1 MTVADTILPRQE
13 RRGLAA
19 PSLLWGGAIGGTLAL
34 GILSGGSSQADSI
47 AFQGFRLLSILLM
60 AAGLLRLAQTR
71 PSRLERAG
79 IALAIAMVALLSL
92 HLLPLPYAIAGQ
104 LPGREVM
111 AKAFAL
117 SGIAPGWA
125 PLTLSPEATK
135 ACLLALLPALAMFVA
150 MLTADSRG
158 RWVFA
163 GTVLLG
169 AVASTFL
176 GLAQRFQGPQS
187 GLYLYEI
194 ANFGSATGF
203 FSNRNNFA
211 MLLCV
216 AIPLTWAVSH
226 RMIRRSHNG
235 LPLAIAAGASMMIVI
250 FTGLAASNSRSG
262 IFLGMLALLLSTAMV
277 WSNPTSSRRSK
288 RNKYSLF
295 VVLGAALIIGQFGMV
310 GILRIV
316 ETDPMTEYRGQI
328 SEVTWR
334 AAADYFPWGSGF
346 GTFRPIYAM
355 HETPA
360 TMRSAY
366 VNHAHNDLLE
376 LWLEGG
382 LPAALLMACFLCIF
396 AYQAARL
403 WNPKGHYE
411 GAVLQRAASI
421 GVLVLMTHSLVEF
434 PLRSP
439 GLAAVFGGL
448 LAIMLA
454 PPTQQ
459 RHHTHTSRR
468 SSRRA
473 EEEPLQRRE
482 DPVIP
487 SAPPKF
493 KVSRTAGET
502 QRNTIE
508 SDSFVRQ
515 HKP

>member
-1 MTVADTILPRQE
+1 M
-13 RRGLAA
+13 AA
-19 PSLLWGGAIGGTLAL
+19 PSMLWGYALGGTMAL
-34 GILSGGSSQADSI
+34 GLLSGGSSEAGSF
-47 AFQGFRLLSILLM
+47 AFQAFRFAAIALM
-60 AAGLLRLAQTR
+60 AVGLVRLTR
-71 PSRLERAG
+71 ERLGLAERAG
-79 IALAIAMVALLSL
+79 VTLAIAMVTLLSL
-92 HLLPLPYAIAGQ
+92 HLVPLPYALVSA
-104 LPGREVM
+104 LPGRDFMV
-111 AKAFAL
+111 KAFSIA
-117 SGIAPGWA
+117 GISPSWM
-125 PLTLSPEATK
+125 PLTLSPEATR
-135 ACLLALLPALAMFVA
+135 ACLLALLPPLALFTA
-150 MLTADSRG
+150 MLTASSRA
-158 RWVFA
+158 RWIFVA
-163 GTVLLG
+163 AILLG
-169 AVASTFL
+169 AVVSTFL
-176 GLAQRFQGPQS
+176 GLAQRFQGPKS

-211 MLLCV
+211 MLLAV
-216 AIPLTWAVSH
+216 AIPLTWAMSH
-226 RMIRRSHNG
+226 KLVRRSSSSA
-235 LPLAIAAGASMMIVI
+235 PLALSAGAAMMIVI
-250 FTGLAASNSRSG
+250 FMGLAASNSRSG

-288 RNKYSLF
+288 RSKYSLLSI
-295 VVLGAALIIGQFGMV
+295 LGAALIIGQFGMV

-316 ETDPMTEYRGQI
+316 ETDPLTEYRGQI

-346 GTFRPIYAM
+346 GTFRPVYAM

-360 TMRSAY
+360 TMLSAY
-366 VNHAHNDLLE
+366 VNHAHNDWLE

-382 LPAALLMACFLCIF
+382 LPAALLMACFVCIF

-421 GVLVLMTHSLVEF
+421 GVLVLMIHSGLEF
-434 PLRSP
+434 PLRMP

-459 RHHTHTSRR
+459 RHHTHSNRR
-468 SSRRA
+468 SSRRD
-473 EEEPLQRRE
+473 EEPLQRRE

-502 QRNTIE
+502 HRNTIE
-508 SDSFVRQ
+508 SDSFARQ
-515 HKP
+515 HRP